1 MKRFLML
8 VCIGSVALAA
18 PAAATA
24 RGHARLHGHRSVAVS
39 AYDRWYFVSSAQTDL
54 AEIQGGTAA
63 LTKSTNPAIVKLAQT
78 LVSDHTALLNSKRV
92 LARKLGIRLP
102 TAPSPTQQWEAQIL
116 STLSGAQFN
125 HWFATNQIAGHEQAI
140 QETVYEIAYGRNV
153 KIRAAARS
161 ALPMLRMHLALAEA
175 AAQANP

>member
-8 VCIGSVALAA
+8 VCIGSLALAA

-24 RGHARLHGHRSVAVS
+24 HGHSRVHGHRSLAVS

-63 LTKSTNPAIVKLAQT
+63 LAKTNNPTVVKLAQT

-92 LARKLGIRLP
+92 LARRLGLRLP
-102 TAPSPTQQWEAQIL
+102 AAPSPTQQWELQIL

-125 HWFATNQIAGHEQAI
+125 HWFATNQIAGHQQSI
-140 QETVYEIAYGRNV
+140 QETVFEIAYGRNV
-153 KIRAAARS
+153 KIRAAART